1 MNFKELTTLDF
12 DNENF
17 RKELKE
23 ELEEYFSIYSKD
35 RNILFLNNIPTDV
48 LNRELGFVFEEETQA
63 KEIEFT
69 YNNQDFVYRKNVY
82 MNTSTITRR

>member
-1 MNFKELTTLDF
+1 MNFKELTTFDF
-12 DNENF
+12 DNETF

-23 ELEEYFSIYSKD
+23 ELEEYFSTYSKD

-48 LNRELGFVFEEETQA
+48 LNGELGFVFEEETQE

-69 YNNQDFVYRKNVY
+69 YNNQNFVYRKNVY